1 MMELLLSRSEAQ
13 GMVIKEDS
21 TEGRDNEC
29 ERDTSQSSS
38 QRNDEAEILN
48 GIGKREGD
56 QDKQES
62 Q

>member
-29 ERDTSQSSS
+29 RGIPVSPPVNETMKPRSSM
-38 QRNDEAEILN
+38 A
-48 GIGKREGD
+48 
-56 QDKQES
+56 
-62 Q
+62 